1 MKKFPLPMCASL
13 VPLSNMKGQYFAACV
28 HRYDYKCSVYVT
40 ERGLKKGKAEHKF
53 STSIHLIKN
62 HKAWNLEVN
71 NYMKDMNKEKK

>member
-1 MKKFPLPMCASL
+1 MQKFPLPMCASL

-53 STSIHLIKN
+53 SQLLSISLKTIRHGI
-62 HKAWNLEVN
+62 
-71 NYMKDMNKEKK
+71 